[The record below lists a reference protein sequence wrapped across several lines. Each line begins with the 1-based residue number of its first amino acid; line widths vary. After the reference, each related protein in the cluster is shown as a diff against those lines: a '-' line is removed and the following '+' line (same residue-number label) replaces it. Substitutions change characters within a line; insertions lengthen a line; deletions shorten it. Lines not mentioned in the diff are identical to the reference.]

1 MIVGDIFKAIA
12 DPIRREI
19 LNLLKESDLTVN
31 EIVEKFNISQPSI
44 SNHLTILRNAGLITS
59 EKSGRHIYYSLN
71 TTVLEESFKW
81 FLSLINTK
89 G

>member
-1 MIVGDIFKAIA
+1 MGDIYKAIA

-19 LNLLKESDLTVN
+19 LNLLKENDLTVN
-31 EIVEKFNISQPSI
+31 EIVDKFNISQPSI
-44 SNHLTILRNAGLITS
+44 SNHLTILKNAGLITS

>member
-1 MIVGDIFKAIA
+1 MGDIFKAIA

>member
-1 MIVGDIFKAIA
+1 MGDIYKAIA

-19 LNLLKESDLTVN
+19 LNLLKENDLTVN
-31 EIVEKFNISQPSI
+31 EIVDKFNISQPSI
-44 SNHLTILRNAGLITS
+44 SNHLTILKNAGLITS
-59 EKSGRHIYYSLN
+59 EKSGRYIYYSLN

-81 FLSLINTK
+81 FLSLINMK

>member
-1 MIVGDIFKAIA
+1 MGDIYKAIA

>member
-1 MIVGDIFKAIA
+1 MGDIYKAIA

-19 LNLLKESDLTVN
+19 LNLLKENDLTVN
-31 EIVEKFNISQPSI
+31 EIVENFNISQPSI
-44 SNHLTILRNAGLITS
+44 SNHLTILKNAGLITS

-71 TTVLEESFKW
+71 MTVLEESFKW
-81 FLSLINTK
+81 FLSLISMK

>member
-1 MIVGDIFKAIA
+1 VGDTYKAIA

-31 EIVEKFNISQPSI
+31 EIVGNFNISQPSI
-44 SNHLTILRNAGLITS
+44 SNHLTILKNAGLITS
-59 EKSGRHIYYSLN
+59 EKFGRHIYYSLN

-81 FLSLINTK
+81 FLSLMK
-89 G
+89 